1 MLQITSISVPPR
13 IPISIYKPLGSPFL
27 HHHLDPDLEIDTV
40 VMTEADYLI
49 FRGRLENQSTRV
61 PTTFSR
67 LFQRYPI
74 VFLGFPMDM
83 WHYRL
88 VGQVFQSIGV
98 AKSGSNNVAVRIP
111 ASQME
116 ERAWRRLGL
125 NPLQMDPNEFAQKIY
140 ETIP

>member
-1 MLQITSISVPPR
+1 
-13 IPISIYKPLGSPFL
+13 
-27 HHHLDPDLEIDTV
+27 
-40 VMTEADYLI
+40 MTEADYLI
-49 FRGRLENQSTRV
+49 FLGRLENQSTRV

-98 AKSGSNNVAVRIP
+98 AKSGSNNVAVRIQHRRWKSVP
-111 ASQME
+111 GAAWASPVADGSQ
-116 ERAWRRLGL
+116 RVC
-125 NPLQMDPNEFAQKIY
+125 PKKY